1 MNWYLS
7 IISKFTDVFVD
18 KEKKYILSKKKKYQK
33 IQIALQKQFVHSLP
47 EDRFL
52 YKS

>member
-18 KEKKYILSKKKKYQK
+18 KEKNIFYLKKKKYQK

-47 EDRFL
+47 EDRFI